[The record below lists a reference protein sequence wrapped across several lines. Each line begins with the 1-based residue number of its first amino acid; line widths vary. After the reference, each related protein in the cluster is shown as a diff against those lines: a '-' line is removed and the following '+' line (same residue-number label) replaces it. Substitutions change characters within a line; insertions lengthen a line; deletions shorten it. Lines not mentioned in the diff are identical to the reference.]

1 MATAVQPQTASTATA
16 PLTLR
21 AEGLVKT
28 YKRRRVVDDV
38 ALDVPQGRIVG
49 LLGPNGAGKTTSF
62 YMMVG
67 LVKPN
72 RGKIFLGERNISRM
86 PIHLRSRLGIGYLA
100 QEPSV
105 FRKLT
110 VEENV
115 LLILELLGLSYRER
129 MQRTDALL
137 EELDL
142 ARLRHNVAA
151 TLSGG
156 ERRRCEIARALAG
169 SPKFLLLDEPFTG
182 VDPIAI
188 QDIQTIILELKRKGL
203 GILIT
208 DHSARDIL
216 AVADVVYI
224 MHKGRIL
231 QSGTAKEIAESDI
244 AKRYYLG
251 ERFKADESLF
261 AILEEETQREEDIQ
275 RELEHHDHPSA
286 LPAEESRPTESDPP
300 APPGVQ

>member
-1 MATAVQPQTASTATA
+1 MPPAETVQTIELTPPDPAASAA
-16 PLTLR
+16 GASAFLVHELEGALR
-21 AEGLVKT
+21 AEHLVKI

-38 ALDVPQGRIVG
+38 DLVVPPGKITG

-72 RGKIFLGERNISRM
+72 RGRIFLGPRNISKL
-86 PIHLRSRLGIGYLA
+86 PIHIRSRLGIGYLA

-105 FRKLT
+105 FRKLS
-110 VEENV
+110 VQENV
-115 LLILELLGLSYRER
+115 LLILELLGLPYKER
-129 MQRTDALL
+129 MARTDELL
-137 EELDL
+137 DELDL
-142 ARLRHNVAA
+142 ARLRHNIAA

-169 SPKFLLLDEPFTG
+169 EPKFLLLDEPFTG

-188 QDIQTIILELKRKGL
+188 QDIQGIILGLKRRGL

-208 DHSARDIL
+208 DHSAREIL
-216 AVADVVYI
+216 SVSDMVYV
-224 MHKGRIL
+224 MHRGRIL
-231 QSGTAKEIAESDI
+231 LQGSAKEVAASEI

-251 ERFKADESLF
+251 ERFTADESLF
-261 AILEEETQREEDIQ
+261 RALDQEVEAREHAVE
-275 RELEHHDHPSA
+275 
-286 LPAEESRPTESDPP
+286 
-300 APPGVQ
+300 